1 MKKTPC
7 HPLLQV
13 ALLALLLATGDLALA
28 EVEIGE
34 LSYIDKTYMQQQRE
48 RVAQL
53 SERNLG
59 RKLNGTRDNDLDI
72 LQQLLD
78 RKLVTGEQT
87 LELQALGVIMGDL
100 LASDM
105 GLDWVIYEDKL
116 GRSRALRYQQTDNYL
131 FPITM
136 ISRRREVDNTETVAE
151 IYQRAQASMAAVIEP
166 LPFQ

>member
-53 SERNLG
+53 SESNLG

-72 LQQLLD
+72 MQQLLD

-136 ISRRREVDNTETVAE
+136 ISRRREVDNTETVAD
-151 IYQRAQASMAAVIEP
+151 IYQRARDSMAAVIEP

>member
-53 SERNLG
+53 SESNLG

-72 LQQLLD
+72 MQQLLD

-131 FPITM
+131 FPISM
-136 ISRRREVDNTETVAE
+136 ISRRREVDNTETVAD
-151 IYQRAQASMAAVIEP
+151 IYQTARDSMAAVIEP

>member
-116 GRSRALRYQQTDNYL
+116 GRSRALR
-131 FPITM
+131 
-136 ISRRREVDNTETVAE
+136 SAW
-151 IYQRAQASMAAVIEP
+151 
-166 LPFQ
+166 

>member
-13 ALLALLLATGDLALA
+13 ALLALLLATGGLALA

-48 RVAQL
+48 RIAQL

-59 RKLNGTRDNDLDI
+59 RKLNGTQDNDLDI
-72 LQQLLD
+72 LQRLLD
-78 RKLVTGEQT
+78 RKLVTAEQT